1 MKRLV
6 AIAMLAVYGFA
17 TAQEQ
22 AERSVADAVPEPT
35 MTLIPA
41 NTQTLAAVT
50 AKIEL
55 PKDAKSGDVP
65 SAQGVE
71 HGARG
76 LDEASAA
83 RENGRAFG
91 DAAAAAARDNRENAS
106 RASRPVEEQGRPPAA
121 EPSERR

>member
-1 MKRLV
+1 MMRLV
-6 AIAMLAVYGFA
+6 AIAVLAVYGFA

-22 AERSVADAVPEPT
+22 RERSVEDAVREPT

-55 PKDAKSGDVP
+55 PKGGHSGDVP
-65 SAQGVE
+65 SAL
-71 HGARG
+71 G
-76 LDEASAA
+76 LDQASAA

-91 DAAAAAARDNRENAS
+91 EAAAAAARDNRENAS
-106 RASRPVEEQGRPPAA
+106 RASRLENQGRSPAA
-121 EPSERR
+121 DPSERR

>member
-1 MKRLV
+1 MMRLV
-6 AIAMLAVYGFA
+6 AIAVLAVYGFA

-22 AERSVADAVPEPT
+22 RERSVEDAVREPT

-55 PKDAKSGDVP
+55 PKGGHSGDVP
-65 SAQGVE
+65 SAL
-71 HGARG
+71 GARG
-76 LDEASAA
+76 VDEASAA
-83 RENGRAFG
+83 RENGRAAG
-91 DAAAAAARDNRENAS
+91 EAASAAARDNRENAS
-106 RASRPVEEQGRPPAA
+106 RASRPVEDQGRQPAA